1 MTTSTERRPRR
12 AFATLVAGA
21 IAAAGVAAGMG
32 SAPAAEAATTT
43 FTFGVAQ
50 LNIKRDNSEAQQ
62 RADLAKVLPDAD
74 LVHVNEGSGA
84 VAAIEAY
91 NAAHDNRWHVFK
103 GDANVNGHKEE
114 ILLARKSAFS
124 PVTGDDTASGSKPIC
139 DLNGPGVPYPKVVNW
154 RTYVH
159 KASGRQLIHIGVH
172 LPPGIDDG
180 GRPSGKAANVACA
193 EKAIDAVKDKAVNR
207 AKRTGAEETEVV
219 VTGDLNIDY
228 EDDARV
234 KYAQFPFVQLDEKDL
249 ASTVPSLRSNWARFG
264 TAGYPD
270 TFGQRKIDYV
280 YFWKRAEGRMNLWM
294 SSQKVVGLNSDHKAV
309 IVSMTVRG

>member
-84 VAAIEAY
+84 SRRSRHY
-91 NAAHDNRWHVFK
+91 NAAHDNRWHVFA
-103 GDANVNGHKEE
+103 GDANVDGHKEE

-124 PVTGDDTASGSKPIC
+124 PVTGDGTASGSKPIC

-159 KASGRQLIHIGVH
+159 KASGRQVIHIGVH
-172 LPPGIDDG
+172 LPPANRRRRASERQGGERGLRREGDRRRQGEG
-180 GRPSGKAANVACA
+180 GRPGEAYRRGG
-193 EKAIDAVKDKAVNR
+193 DRDR
-207 AKRTGAEETEVV
+207 GHRRPQHRLRRTTP
-219 VTGDLNIDY
+219 
-228 EDDARV
+228 R
-234 KYAQFPFVQLDEKDL
+234 
-249 ASTVPSLRSNWARFG
+249 
-264 TAGYPD
+264 
-270 TFGQRKIDYV
+270 
-280 YFWKRAEGRMNLWM
+280 
-294 SSQKVVGLNSDHKAV
+294 
-309 IVSMTVRG
+309 